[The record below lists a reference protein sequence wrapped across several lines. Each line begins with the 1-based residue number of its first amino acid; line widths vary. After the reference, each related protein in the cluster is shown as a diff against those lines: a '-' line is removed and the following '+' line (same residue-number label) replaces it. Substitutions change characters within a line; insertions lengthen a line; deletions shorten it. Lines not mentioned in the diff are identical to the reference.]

1 MKKENLSF
9 LDIKRV
15 LLNHY
20 DLNLVKLEKVK
31 HSSTDCYII
40 TCSEGKYFI
49 KIFNRTKDTSKIKQE
64 YDLLVYLKHKGFIVP
79 SIIKTN
85 NNKIYK
91 YYKKN
96 YIFLESYIKGKTL
109 ATEKISNK
117 MLINSAK
124 LLGQMHKTMNGKYK
138 DNNKELFWKCIN
150 IEEEKAFLNVVS
162 KMLEEKPSGSNY
174 LFIEEAI
181 NHKKNMLNTLK
192 KISEKFNGLTYLMTH
207 GDYSK
212 RNPIYNDEGN
222 IAIVDFSDSS
232 VYPVAWEV
240 IRSYFFSTESYK
252 KDNNFDYDL
261 FTLYVKTYLKE
272 FKLNITDIES
282 MPYLL
287 LYQIILSRYGYIEYI
302 KNGDEELLSFI
313 KWKEK
318 IAYFLEENTKEIV
331 KKLKSDLLTF

>member
-117 MLINSAK
+117 ILINSAK
-124 LLGQMHKTMNGKYK
+124 LLSQMHKTMNGKYK

-212 RNPIYNDEGN
+212 RNLIYNDEGN

-232 VYPVAWEV
+232 VYPAAWEV

-287 LYQIILSRYGYIEYI
+287 LHQIILSRYGYIEYI

-318 IAYFLEENTKEIV
+318 IAYFLEENAKEIV